1 MQERRNYPRLD
12 ISVGV
17 SWKKVGSSEQVAESD
32 LTKNIAAG
40 GICLIVFEKV
50 VLGDILFL
58 ELTLPTKQT
67 IVCRGRV
74 VWVRD
79 LGILGKE
86 AQRKFDVGIE
96 FVDIS
101 SEDRETIKKFV
112 FSFLR

>member
-17 SWKKVGSSEQVAESD
+17 SWKKVGASGQAIESD

-40 GICLIVFEKV
+40 GICLIMLEKV
-50 VLGDILFL
+50 VIGDVLFL
-58 ELTLPTKQT
+58 ELSLPTKET

-74 VWVRD
+74 VWARE

-86 AQRKFDVGIE
+86 AEKKFDVGVE

-101 SEDRETIKKFV
+101 PDDRETIKKFV